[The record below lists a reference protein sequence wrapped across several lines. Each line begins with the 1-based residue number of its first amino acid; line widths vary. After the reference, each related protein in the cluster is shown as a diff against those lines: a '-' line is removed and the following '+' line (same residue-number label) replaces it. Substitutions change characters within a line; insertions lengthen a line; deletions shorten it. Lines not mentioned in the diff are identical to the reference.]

1 MGTILGRFSFRIQ
14 IGLIGL
20 ICIIAFAAVGGLFG
34 GVYSFSNAKISVVE
48 AAQQRAIDG
57 HIQVSSSQ
65 VARFADAVGQNA
77 RPVQTRNNRLVMT
90 SLSSLASN

>member
-1 MGTILGRFSFRIQ
+1 MGTIPGRVGFRIQ

-20 ICIIAFAAVGGLFG
+20 VCIIAFAA
-34 GVYSFSNAKISVVE
+34 VYSFSNAKISVVE
-48 AAQQRAIDG
+48 AAPQRAIDG

-77 RPVQTRNNRLVMT
+77 RPVQTRNNRLAMT